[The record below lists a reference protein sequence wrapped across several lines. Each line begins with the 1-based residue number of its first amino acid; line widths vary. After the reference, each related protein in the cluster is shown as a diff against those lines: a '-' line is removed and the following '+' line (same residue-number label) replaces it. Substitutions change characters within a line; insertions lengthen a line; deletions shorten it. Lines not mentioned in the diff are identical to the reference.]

1 MDRLAATIVVL
12 ALTSCADSDK
22 PVALGPDT
30 FSVSALAA
38 NSRGGIAGARTI
50 ATREAG
56 QHCQSRGQQI
66 LVTNIETGT
75 SSNGGLGT
83 ATVTFRC
90 LAEGDP
96 ELRRPNYQRAP
107 DVIVE
112 TRK

>member
-1 MDRLAATIVVL
+1 MNRLAVAIVAL

-30 FSVSALAA
+30 YSVSALAA
-38 NSRGGIAGARTI
+38 NSRGGVAGARTI

-56 QHCQSRGQQI
+56 EHCQAQGRQI

-75 SSNGGLGT
+75 MSNGGLGT
-83 ATVTFRC
+83 ATVTYRC
-90 LAEGDP
+90 LSVGDP
-96 ELRRPNYQRAP
+96 ELRRPSYQPAP
-107 DVIVE
+107 NVIIE

>member
-1 MDRLAATIVVL
+1 MKRFALTTLVL
-12 ALTSCADSDK
+12 ALASCADADK

-38 NSRGGIAGARTI
+38 NSRGGVAGARTI
-50 ATREAG
+50 AVREAG
-56 QHCQSRGQQI
+56 QHCQARGQQI

-75 SSNGGLGT
+75 TSNGGLGT

-90 LAEGDP
+90 LSDGDA
-96 ELRRPNYQRAP
+96 ELRRPAYQPAP
-107 DVIVE
+107 NVIVE

>member
-1 MDRLAATIVVL
+1 MNRLALAIAAL
-12 ALTSCADSDK
+12 ALASCADSDK

-38 NSRGGIAGARTI
+38 SSRGGVAGARTI
-50 ATREAG
+50 AVREAG
-56 QHCQSRGQQI
+56 QHCQARGQQI

-75 SSNGGLGT
+75 TSGGLGT

-90 LAEGDP
+90 LSDGDP
-96 ELRRPNYQRAP
+96 ELRRPSYQPAP
-107 DVIVE
+107 NVIVE